1 MTVDAS
7 SWLFAGGILAIA
19 AGAYSLK
26 RAATIVVPI
35 SKAVVEVPPGI
46 PLSVTPG
53 PVAIT
58 DVAVLP
64 AADLLRQLHL
74 THLIESIRSRT
85 QFSPDNFESIV
96 VDTINAF
103 AEMVQQLPASESHHH
118 ADLGGMLTHS
128 IETANHALGIRRGYF
143 LPLGAEV
150 EQIGEARHR
159 WTFAVMLAA
168 LLHDIGKPLV
178 DMQVTARAGVKRSEW
193 TPLAGSMNQQ
203 KFVDYRVEF
212 RTGRS
217 YQDHHRL
224 PVLLMQ
230 RIVPLPAMQW
240 LAQDLKLMQELT
252 KYLSGDGADSVL
264 NEIVTKADSESV
276 RYNLA
281 HGSRDRLVS
290 AKTQPLIEKLMEQ
303 IRAMLSAGAEL
314 PLNRKGA
321 VGWIYE
327 GEAYFVSK
335 RLIDDVRASLAREGK
350 DSGVPGT
357 DKNDR
362 IFDTL
367 QEFGAIVP
375 NPITGKAI
383 WNVTINQK
391 DGWSE
396 SFSVL
401 RFPLAK
407 LYERSVDFPTSMQ
420 GSISIRAD
428 AGTIATSSQPQAVA
442 PAASPAS
449 SPTSAI
455 ASAPVSVPISVML
468 TPAPADAA
476 LENIETT
483 APVANTF
490 ATTLSAT
497 SDSFASGDLLPL
509 LPQIGPV
516 ESITAAAIHTLPP
529 VAAAKS
535 YAKFTPPAI
544 GGSPVNTAILAPVTV
559 ATPRLAVLRPK
570 TKSEPPVEAQQLMGW
585 IQAQL
590 VSGDLGVNHG
600 SALVHF
606 STLTEDGQ
614 GNAIEPERVMLL
626 VTPRIFKAYAA
637 ATGDESTVSERALS
651 IQKAFLKAGWQVTI
665 KPGNV
670 NILKFMTA
678 QKSVLNC
685 IAVREPHQFVNPLP
699 PDNELLAYCHELT
712 AHIAKSSHS
721 VASGRV
727 PK

>member
-26 RAATIVVPI
+26 RAATIVVPA
-35 SKAVVEVPPGI
+35 SKAVVEVPPGT
-46 PLSVTPG
+46 PASVTPR

-64 AADLLRQLHL
+64 AADLLHQLHL

-128 IETANHALGIRRGYF
+128 METANHALGIRRGYF

-178 DMQVTARAGVKRSEW
+178 DMQVMVRAGVKRSEW

-203 KFVDYRVEF
+203 NFVDYRVAF

-217 YQDHHRL
+217 YQDHQRL

-230 RIVPLPAMQW
+230 RIVPLAAMQW

-303 IRAMLSAGAEL
+303 IRAMLAAGAEL

-428 AGTIATSSQPQAVA
+428 ASTIVTSSQPQAAAPATSPAPIQFPAPAAV
-442 PAASPAS
+442 PAASP
-449 SPTSAI
+449 
-455 ASAPVSVPISVML
+455 
-468 TPAPADAA
+468 PADAA
-476 LENIETT
+476 IGNIEST
-483 APVANTF
+483 APVTNAF
-490 ATTLSAT
+490 APTLTAT
-497 SDSFASGDLLPL
+497 SDPIASSDSLPI
-509 LPQIGPV
+509 LPQIEPM
-516 ESITAAAIHTLPP
+516 EPISAAALHTLPP

-535 YAKFTPPAI
+535 FTKFTPPAI
-544 GGSPVNTAILAPVTV
+544 GGAPVNTAILAPVTV

-570 TKSEPPVEAQQLMGW
+570 SKNEPPAEAQQLMGW

-590 VSGDLGVNHG
+590 VSGELGINHG

-626 VTPRIFKAYAA
+626 VTPKIFKAYAA
-637 ATGDESTVSERALS
+637 ATGDESTVSERALA

-721 VASGRV
+721 VASGKA